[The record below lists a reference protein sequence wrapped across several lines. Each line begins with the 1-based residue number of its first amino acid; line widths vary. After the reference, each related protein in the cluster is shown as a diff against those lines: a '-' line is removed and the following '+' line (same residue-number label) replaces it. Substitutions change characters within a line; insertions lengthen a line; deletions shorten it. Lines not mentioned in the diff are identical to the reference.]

1 MSFLLDTCVLSE
13 FQKPAPR
20 PSVVEWLAAQ
30 EEELLFLSALTLG
43 ELQRGVSKL
52 PRSRR
57 RERLQAWLDS
67 DLRDRF
73 AGRILAVDDEVAL
86 RWGEVQAKVEAE
98 GMTLP
103 VMDSLIAC
111 TALSH
116 GLAVVTRNG
125 GDFAATGVTLV
136 DPWHST
142 G

>member
-1 MSFLLDTCVLSE
+1 MSYLLDTCVLSE
-13 FQKPAPR
+13 FQKPKPQA
-20 PSVVEWLAAQ
+20 SLVEWLAAQ
-30 EEELLFLSALTLG
+30 EEELLFLSSLTLG

-52 PRSRR
+52 RASRK

-67 DLRDRF
+67 DLRERF
-73 AGRILAVDDEVAL
+73 AGRVLAVDDEVAL

-98 GMTLP
+98 GGPLP

-125 GDFAATGVTLV
+125 DDFAPTGVAVV
-136 DPWHST
+136 DPWR
-142 G
+142 